1 MDPWAFRGHNHSSW
15 RFRLTGCGTLLSDPR
30 AWVQFDDQLQG
41 LPERSGWLR
50 LRTGDR
56 IKVVPKALIRGF
68 LHAAT
73 APAATIVTADP
84 DREIAWRQDQPG
96 GYTEQRW
103 TIQPTDGG
111 TTLTRHIQVIG
122 PFAAP
127 LGAALA
133 EPLTA
138 DLGAVG
144 ARMIRMAAPGPDQ
157 SQPLNIIA
165 GGSGYLGSRLATR
178 LLAAG
183 HRAVVLTRSPQTDA
197 PYPQVRW
204 SADDLGPLHDHL
216 LDDAGFNIFNLVGRR
231 LGAKFTSK
239 EVAALAAS
247 RIEPMETLRAAV
259 TTAEA
264 QGGVLHRWIQGSAVP
279 LWAANS
285 TKEFTETTSPTADR
299 DGPSGMGQLVTDWE
313 AAAPDDAIIAP
324 ARGCAGHRIARS
336 PTDCSGRQP
345 VQDAPERRW
354 VFALDSRRRLGRYR
368 EPPVDRCANH
378 RSVVVAVAPQ
388 QTRLSSH
395 CRASS
400 RAGHT
405 KHPVPARLL
414 NFAMNIIR
422 MEPGMLMGSTRARS
436 TVLENTGYHFRYPT
450 VAAAADAVGV

>member
-1 MDPWAFRGHNHSSW
+1 MGFSRTQSIFLA
-15 RFRLTGCGTLLSDPR
+15 LTIEQVWDLLSDPR
-30 AWVQFDDQLQG
+30 AWVQFDDQLQKFT
-41 LPERSGWLR
+41 PEHVAGSR
-50 LRTGDR
+50 LQTGDR

-103 TIQPTDGG
+103 TIQPTAGG

-122 PFAAP
+122 PLAAP

-144 ARMIRMAAPGPDQ
+144 ARMLHMASPGPDL

-178 LLAAG
+178 LLASG
-183 HRAVVLTRSPQTDA
+183 HRVVVLTRSPRTDA

-204 SADDLGPLHDHL
+204 SADDLGPLYDQL
-216 LDDAGFNIFNLVGRR
+216 LDDAGFNIINLVGRR

-259 TTAEA
+259 ATAET

-279 LWAANS
+279 LWAATS

-299 DGPSGMGQLVTDWE
+299 DGPTGMGQLVADWE
-313 AAAPDDAIIAP
+313 AAAPDGAIILRTGVVLGQSTEITYGLAAMALSKTRP
-324 ARGCAGHRIARS
+324 SIDGYLPWIHE
-336 PTDCSGRQP
+336 D
-345 VQDAPERRW
+345 DW
-354 VFALDSRRRLGRYR
+354 VGLVTHLLTMRK
-368 EPPVDRCANH
+368 PP
-378 RSVVVAVAPQ
+378 SVVVAVAPE
-388 QTRLSSH
+388 QTRLSEVITALAPGLGA
-395 CRASS
+395 RNI
-400 RAGHT
+400 
-405 KHPVPARLL
+405 PVPARLL

-436 TVLENTGYHFRYPT
+436 IVLENIGYDFRYPT
-450 VAAAADAVGV
+450 IAEAADAVSV

>member
-1 MDPWAFRGHNHSSW
+1 MGFSRTQSIFLALPVDQVWD
-15 RFRLTGCGTLLSDPR
+15 LLSDPR
-30 AWVQFDDQLQG
+30 AWVQFDDQLQKFT
-41 LPERSGWLR
+41 PEKMAGSR
-50 LRTGDR
+50 LQTGDR

-84 DREIAWRQDQPG
+84 GREIAWRQDQPG
-96 GYTEQRW
+96 GYTQQRW

-111 TTLTRHIQVIG
+111 TTLTRHMQVIG
-122 PFAAP
+122 PLAAP

-157 SQPLNIIA
+157 NQPLNIIA

-178 LLAAG
+178 LLASG
-183 HRAVVLTRSPQTDA
+183 HRAVVLTRTPRTGA

-204 SADDLGPLHDHL
+204 SADDLGPLHDQL
-216 LDDAGFNIFNLVGRR
+216 LDDAGFNIINLVGRR
-231 LGAKFTSK
+231 LGAKFTPQ

-247 RIEPMETLRAAV
+247 RIEPMQTLRAVVA
-259 TTAEA
+259 TAEA

-279 LWAANS
+279 LWAATS

-313 AAAPDDAIIAP
+313 AAAPDDAIILRTGVVLGQSSEITYGLAAMALSKTRP
-324 ARGCAGHRIARS
+324 SIDGYLPWIHE
-336 PTDCSGRQP
+336 D
-345 VQDAPERRW
+345 DW
-354 VFALDSRRRLGRYR
+354 VGIVTHLLTMSK
-368 EPPVDRCANH
+368 PPP
-378 RSVVVAVAPQ
+378 VVVAVAPQ
-388 QTRLSSH
+388 QTRLSEVIAALAPGLGT
-395 CRASS
+395 RNI
-400 RAGHT
+400 
-405 KHPVPARLL
+405 PVPARLL

-422 MEPGMLMGSTRARS
+422 MEPGMLMGSTRAGS
-436 TVLENTGYHFRYPT
+436 TVLDETGYEFHYPT
-450 VAAAADAVGV
+450 IAAAADAVSV